1 MQFIR
6 RLAAS
11 PFPAQSLLRS
21 DTETPTPFFSFHLF
35 VAHDRAI
42 PIRPFQIVYCR
53 TLHRTFRSIW
63 IRKTECKN
71 IVHEST
77 RFSTGAHCYFDLLGV
92 NVVQYEKGVHIRN
105 FKLLVIADFSGDAV
119 NGPTSTE

>member
-1 MQFIR
+1 MPAIV
-6 RLAAS
+6 S
-11 PFPAQSLLRS
+11 PFSSSFLPAQSLLRS
-21 DTETPTPFFSFHLF
+21 DTETPTPFF
-35 VAHDRAI
+35 
-42 PIRPFQIVYCR
+42 PPFQIVYCR